1 MKYRI
6 PDNSILKKYKVREG
20 FPYFFDTGEIIVLTN
35 DAGDFHTITPQEL
48 HRLLSGEVSPDSSL
62 GKSLLEKNLFPGKI
76 DKEKQIERLKK
87 KLQFLNYGPN
97 LHIVIPTLRCNQQ
110 CLYCH
115 ASRVPEQKKGYD
127 MTEETA
133 KKVVDTIFDSTS
145 PQITIEFQGGEP
157 LTNFDTVKTI
167 IEYALEKNS
176 TINKELYFSIVTNL
190 SKLDENKM
198 KYLLDKGVLFC
209 TSLDG
214 PQKLHDANRPFS
226 GNSSYRE
233 TIKWMERINKEYKKR
248 GYDTNLYH
256 VDALMTTTRESL
268 KYAKEIVDEYVKHG
282 IKVIHIRPLNPLGF
296 AQKTWEKIGY
306 TTEEFLKFY
315 FEVLDYVIELNL
327 KGVEIQERT
336 AALFIIKMITDRD
349 PNFLDLRSPCG
360 AGIGQMAY
368 NYNGKIFTCDEARM
382 LYEMGED
389 LFLLG
394 EAGKDLYVDLVG
406 SPITRSI
413 LLASLLDAYPYC
425 EGCALKPYCGICP
438 IINYMEQGDIFGS
451 MGHSSKCRI
460 NKAILGYL
468 FNKMHNISNE
478 LLQIF
483 QKWSI
488 FRVRE

>member
-1 MKYRI
+1 MKIKI
-6 PDNSILKKYKVREG
+6 PNNSLLKQYKVQEG
-20 FPYFFDTGEIIVLTN
+20 FPYFYDTGEIFVLTN
-35 DAGDFHTITPQEL
+35 DAGNFYTIS
-48 HRLLSGEVSPDSSL
+48 SGEFYKLLRNEVKPDSPL
-62 GKSLLEKNLFPGKI
+62 GKALLEKNLFPGKM
-76 DKEKQIERLKK
+76 DREKQIERIKK
-87 KLQFLNYGPN
+87 KLSFLNSGPN

-115 ASRVPEQKKGYD
+115 ASRRDESKKGFD

-133 KKVVDTIFDSTS
+133 RKVVDTIFDSTS
-145 PQITIEFQGGEP
+145 QQITIEFQGGEP
-157 LTNFDTVKTI
+157 LLNFDRIKTI
-167 IEYALEKNS
+167 IEYALEKNRD
-176 TINKELYFSIVTNL
+176 IGKEIYFSLVTNL
-190 SKLDENKM
+190 SRIDEKKI
-198 KYLLDKGVLFC
+198 KYLIDRGVLFC

-214 PQKLHDANRPFS
+214 PQEIHDKNRPFS
-226 GNSSYRE
+226 RNSSYRD
-233 TIKWMERINKEYKKR
+233 TIKWMNRINSEYKKR

-256 VDALMTTTRESL
+256 VDALMTTTRASL
-268 KYAKEIVDEYVKHG
+268 GHAKEIVDEYVKHG
-282 IKVIHIRPLNPLGF
+282 IKVIHVRPLNPLGF
-296 AQKTWEKIGY
+296 AKKTWEKIGY
-306 TTEEFLKFY
+306 TTDEFLKFY
-315 FEVLDYVIELNL
+315 FDILDYVIELNL

-360 AGIGQMAY
+360 AGIGQLAY
-368 NYNGKIFTCDEARM
+368 NYDGKIFTCDEARM

-394 EAGKDLYVDLVG
+394 SVGKDLYVDLVG

-425 EGCALKPYCGICP
+425 QGCAFKPYCGICP

-451 MGHSSKCRI
+451 MEHNSKCKI

-468 FNKMHNISNE
+468 FNKIHNISNE
-478 LLQIF
+478 MLQIF

>member
-1 MKYRI
+1 MREKI
-6 PDNSILKKYKVREG
+6 PNNSQLKSYKIKEG
-20 FPYFFDTGEIIVLTN
+20 FPYFYDTGEIIVLTN
-35 DAGDFHTITPQEL
+35 DAGDFHTVSIGEFY
-48 HRLLSGEVSPDSSL
+48 RLAKGEVKEDSSL
-62 GKSLLEKNLFPGKI
+62 GRILVEKNLFPGRI
-76 DKEKQIERLKK
+76 DKEKMVDRVRKK
-87 KLQFLNYGPN
+87 MKFLNAGPN

-115 ASRVPEQKKGYD
+115 ASRRDEHKSGYD

-157 LTNFDTVKTI
+157 LVNFDIVKFI
-167 IEYALEKNS
+167 IEYALEKNKE
-176 TINKELYFSIVTNL
+176 INKELYFSIVTNL
-190 SKLDENKM
+190 SRIDEKKI
-198 KYLLDKGVLFC
+198 KYLLDRGVLFC

-214 PQKLHDANRPFS
+214 PQEIHDKNRPFS
-226 GNSSYRE
+226 KNSSYRE
-233 TIKWMERINKEYKKR
+233 TIKWMTKINKEYKRR

-268 KYAKEIVDEYVKHG
+268 SHAREIVDEYVRHG

-296 AQKTWEKIGY
+296 ASRTWSKIGY
-306 TTEEFLKFY
+306 TTEEFLRFY

-327 KGVEIQERT
+327 KGIEIQERT

-368 NYNGKIFTCDEARM
+368 NYDGKIFTCDEARM
-382 LYEMGED
+382 MHEMGED

-394 EAGKDLYVDLVG
+394 SAGKEFYVDLVG

-413 LLASLLDAYPYC
+413 LVASLLDSYPYC
-425 EGCALKPYCGICP
+425 QGCAFKPYCGICP

-451 MGHSSKCRI
+451 MEHSSKCHI
-460 NKAILGYL
+460 NKAILSYL
-468 FNKMHNISNE
+468 FNKMHNPSNE
-478 LLQIF
+478 LFQIF
-483 QKWSI
+483 KKWSI
-488 FRVRE
+488 FRSRE

>member
-1 MKYRI
+1 
-6 PDNSILKKYKVREG
+6 
-20 FPYFFDTGEIIVLTN
+20 
-35 DAGDFHTITPQEL
+35 
-48 HRLLSGEVSPDSSL
+48 
-62 GKSLLEKNLFPGKI
+62 
-76 DKEKQIERLKK
+76 
-87 KLQFLNYGPN
+87 
-97 LHIVIPTLRCNQQ
+97 
-110 CLYCH
+110 
-115 ASRVPEQKKGYD
+115 
-127 MTEETA
+127 
-133 KKVVDTIFDSTS
+133 VVDTIFDTTS
-145 PQITIEFQGGEP
+145 QEITIEFQGGEP
-157 LTNFDTVKTI
+157 LLNFDIIKTI
-167 IEYALEKNS
+167 IEYAIEKNKV
-176 TINKELYFSIVTNL
+176 TNKELYFSLVSNL
-190 SKLDENKM
+190 SKIDEKKM

-214 PQKLHDANRPFS
+214 PQEVHDSNRPFS
-226 GNSSYRE
+226 GNSSYKE

-256 VDALMTTTRESL
+256 VDALMTTTRNSL
-268 KYAKEIVDEYVKHG
+268 GHAKEIVDEYVKHG

-315 FEVLDYVIELNL
+315 FEVLDYVLELNL
-327 KGVEIQERT
+327 KGIEIQERT

-360 AGIGQMAY
+360 AGIGQVAY
-368 NYNGKIFTCDEARM
+368 NYDGKIFTCDEARM
-382 LYEMGED
+382 MYEMGED

-394 EAGKDLYVDLVG
+394 NAGKDLYVDIMG

-451 MGHSSKCRI
+451 MEHSSKCKI
-460 NKAILGYL
+460 NKAILGYI
-468 FNKMHNISNE
+468 FNKMHNPSNE

-488 FRVRE
+488 FRARE